1 MKTLN
6 FWRTLFC
13 SVLAVA
19 AFAACSDDDDKG
31 FSGEPTIT
39 VNGTSTTTVATDLD
53 GGDTEAVEVV
63 SSGRWTL
70 TFQTSGADAWCTPSA
85 MSGDGGTTMLKF
97 NLAKSTVE
105 REATVLLT
113 TWGKIA
119 GYEIK
124 QEATIVVK
132 QNEGGSTE
140 ADTNVAAIRALLK
153 AMNPGESKTPVT
165 DQIAAMKITGV
176 VVSDYNG
183 HNFGNDYN
191 IAIQDTKAG
200 PNAGLTLNANKFAEL
215 KLTPG
220 MVVTAPLKGAQ
231 VNLFAGVL
239 QIAISNDVTIAT
251 SDGTAPAPM
260 VITPEQIFDYE
271 SQFVKIENAMPA
283 EGVAGTTW
291 AESYNADFITTAGE
305 SFTVYSGKQA
315 AYREQT
321 IPDKSGYVQ
330 GIASRS
336 KDFKRVQP
344 RNADDLKG
352 LDQPMPTP
360 DYTVAT
366 IAQIT
371 KAGNYEVKNATVIA
385 THTQGILVNDETGTM
400 LAFIGAA
407 PEVTV
412 NDVVTVKGTTEMRY
426 GVIQFGKGNLTI
438 TKTGTG
444 SFTTPAPEV
453 MDGAAVNAYIATAM
467 DNKAEYK
474 YVKYVGEFVVDGN
487 YYNVNI
493 AGTTTK
499 GSVAYGKPEW
509 SAFNGKQVTVEGWLL
524 GGTNNFL
531 QTMATSVTEDTTT
544 PAVTISAPA
553 VFAAAAP
560 AAQTLTYTVANVAA
574 SDVTFALEGTDAAKF
589 SLGTKTDNS
598 IVVSAVGDNTTDAA
612 YTAQLVAKVAGA
624 TLATVDLKQAG
635 VVSGDGYTLIDKVA
649 DLTAGTY
656 YMAGLLDK
664 FTYTNQDKEEITVDW
679 APYSYHLWTGAVSND
694 LETINYQYENQQ
706 LVIDPSATGAIAAT
720 IELVAAGAAD
730 TFYIK
735 VGNKYLKNSKSDTN
749 RKLVLVDEAAGAEWL
764 FADFAKGG
772 VVASND
778 KVYLGTA
785 GAASKLLRAYKSGSY
800 AGTLKTGLYFFK
812 AN

>member
-70 TFQTSGADAWCTPSA
+70 TIKTSGADAWCTPSA

-105 REATVLLT
+105 REATVLLA

-153 AMNPGESKTPVT
+153 AMNPGDSKAPVT

-191 IAIQDTKAG
+191 IAIQDAKAG

-291 AESYNADFITTAGE
+291 ADSYNADFITTSGE
-305 SFTVYSGKQA
+305 TFTVYSGKQA
-315 AYREQT
+315 AYRTEE

-444 SFTTPAPEV
+444 SFTPPAPEV

-474 YVKYVGEFVVDGN
+474 YVKYLGEFVVSGN

-493 AGTTTK
+493 AGTTTQ

-524 GGTNNFL
+524 GGTANFL

-598 IVVSAVGDNTTDAA
+598 IVVNAVGDNTTDAA

>member
-105 REATVLLT
+105 REATILLT

-140 ADTNVAAIRALLK
+140 ADTNVAEIRALLK
-153 AMNPGESKTPVT
+153 AMNPGDSKAPVT

-191 IAIQDTKAG
+191 IAIQDAKAG

-251 SDGTAPAPM
+251 NDGTAPAPM

-283 EGVAGTTW
+283 EGVAETTW
-291 AESYNADFITTAGE
+291 ADSYNADFITTAGE

-336 KDFKRVQP
+336 NAFKRVQP

-385 THTQGILVNDETGTM
+385 THTQGILVNDETGIM

-407 PEVTV
+407 PEVAV

-444 SFTTPAPEV
+444 SFTPPAPEV

-474 YVKYVGEFVVDGN
+474 YVKYLGEFVVSDN

-509 SAFNGKQVTVEGWLL
+509 AAFNGKQVAVEGWLL
-524 GGTNNFL
+524 GGSANYL

-544 PAVTISAPA
+544 PVVTISAPA

-574 SDVTFALEGTDAAKF
+574 SDVTFAIEGTDAAKF

-598 IVVSAVGDNTTDAA
+598 IVVNAIGDNTTDAA

-624 TLATVDLKQAG
+624 TLATVDLRQDGVSSGEDTKGIYTWMNGLLPATDDSKVNYYYSSSTVAANGSDPVKMLRLGKSKFAG
-635 VVSGDGYTLIDKVA
+635 AYTTPALGLTGDKKLSFYAVSWKGSDATVYVRVNGGGNVTGSPVTALSNEGYSGSGNAFKMTLTDS
-649 DLTAGTY
+649 DYFTFQLTGLTAESTITISTSENFEGE
-656 YMAGLLDK
+656 ANAANKGRVAIIGL
-664 FTYTNQDKEEITVDW
+664 Q
-679 APYSYHLWTGAVSND
+679 
-694 LETINYQYENQQ
+694 
-706 LVIDPSATGAIAAT
+706 
-720 IELVAAGAAD
+720 
-730 TFYIK
+730 
-735 VGNKYLKNSKSDTN
+735 
-749 RKLVLVDEAAGAEWL
+749 
-764 FADFAKGG
+764 
-772 VVASND
+772 
-778 KVYLGTA
+778 VY
-785 GAASKLLRAYKSGSY
+785 
-800 AGTLKTGLYFFK
+800 
-812 AN
+812 

>member
-70 TFQTSGADAWCTPSA
+70 TIKTSGADAWCTPSA

-105 REATVLLT
+105 REATVLLA

-140 ADTNVAAIRALLK
+140 ADTNVAEIRALLK
-153 AMNPGESKTPVT
+153 AMNPGDSKAPVT

-191 IAIQDTKAG
+191 IAIQDAKAG

-291 AESYNADFITTAGE
+291 AESYNADFITTSGE
-305 SFTVYSGKQA
+305 TFTVYSGKQA
-315 AYREQT
+315 AYRTEE

-336 KDFKRVQP
+336 NAFKRVQP

-474 YVKYVGEFVVDGN
+474 YVKYLGEFVVSGN

-493 AGTTTK
+493 AGTTTQ

-524 GGTNNFL
+524 GGTANFL

-598 IVVSAVGDNTTDAA
+598 IVVNAIGDNTTDAA

-785 GAASKLLRAYKSGSY
+785 GAASKLLRAYKSTSY